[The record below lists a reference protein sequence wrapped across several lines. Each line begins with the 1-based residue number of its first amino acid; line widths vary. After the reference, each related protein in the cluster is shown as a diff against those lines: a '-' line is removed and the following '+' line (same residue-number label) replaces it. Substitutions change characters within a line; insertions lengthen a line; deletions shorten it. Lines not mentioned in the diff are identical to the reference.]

1 MAGYDINSINA
12 LGSDPMF
19 LAALQA
25 YNPNFMGAQQSQAAQ
40 TPQVVTTPQVTTTQT
55 QALPQADYSKGSDSS
70 TGMVLGLGAVA
81 AGAATLIYAAKKGNG
96 EGIIKGF
103 KNIFNSTKGSVSD
116 SLKSNRAMKEFRFKA
131 KDGSQ
136 IFVKDGKVIN
146 IIEKGTSQEIKGAKE
161 INKFLKDKGIKQ
173 ADLLD
178 FTKLKNVRFKEY
190 SFTTQY
196 GGKTVLVENGK
207 IAKINGTVSSDV
219 SKELGGEDAYNN
231 FMKNIIEIVEKGGT
245 PKSKKHAITNLNV
258 KSYEW
263 SQNGITGTA
272 LKNKK
277 GDYYLGDTITAS
289 GTRKT
294 LTETER
300 NAYLENHKELNTT
313 VQSLIE
319 KGHAE
324 GVNIERNFFY
334 DTKGNQLFINQ
345 DGEIIG
351 VKLKEA
357 MKDSAGNIIKDSK
370 GNEITLLKVRGN
382 KTLLDSWL
390 YNNPEAKEFAKKEFD
405 SGLAR
410 DGSRFIAA

>member
-1 MAGYDINSINA
+1 MSNGYGINGINA

-25 YNPNFMGAQQSQAAQ
+25 HNPNFMGAQQLQAAQ

-55 QALPQADYSKGSDSS
+55 QALPQADYSEGSDSN
-70 TGMVLGLGAVA
+70 TGMVAGLGAVA

-103 KNIFNSTKGSVSD
+103 KNIFNSTKGSVSE
-116 SLKSNRAMKEFRFKA
+116 SLKANRAIKEFRFKA

-136 IFVKDGKVIN
+136 ILVKDGKVAN
-146 IIEKGTSQEIKGAKE
+146 ILEKGTNEEIKGTKE

-178 FTKLKNVRFKEY
+178 FTKLKDVRFKEY

-196 GGKTVLVENGK
+196 GGKTILVENGK

-219 SKELGGEDAYNN
+219 AKELGGEDAYNK
-231 FMKNIIEIVEKGGT
+231 FMKNVIEMVEKGGT

-277 GDYYLGDTITAS
+277 GGYRLDDTITVS
-289 GTRKT
+289 GTRKA

-300 NAYLENHKELNTT
+300 NAYLETHKELNTT
-313 VQSLIE
+313 IQSLIE

-324 GVNIERNFFY
+324 NVNIARNILF
-334 DTKGNQLFINQ
+334 DPKGNKLYLNKK
-345 DGEIIG
+345 GEIIG
-351 VKLKEA
+351 VELKEA
-357 MKDSAGNIIKDSK
+357 IKDSAGKDIKV
-370 GNEITLLKVRGN
+370 LKDGKDR
-382 KTLLDSWL
+382 TLLDSWL
-390 YNNPEAKEFAKKEFD
+390 YKNAESKEFAKKEFD

-410 DGSRFIAA
+410 DGATFIAE